1 MTTPL
6 IRAFFLGR
14 AAAEVLAENVERA
27 MADVLS
33 ELGKFDAEQRVYLRS
48 VIDQINARADR
59 DLTEA
64 EQQRQTSSPDS
75 VRADMASVDL
85 QAMIDDL
92 RAEIAE
98 VRAELQRYR
107 SSLI

>member
-14 AAAEVLAENVERA
+14 AAAEVLTENVEKA
-27 MADVLS
+27 LAEVLS

-59 DLTEA
+59 DLAQA
-64 EQQRQTSSPDS
+64 EQQRQTSS
-75 VRADMASVDL
+75 ADGGRDDLASVDL

-98 VRAELQRYR
+98 VRTELQRYR